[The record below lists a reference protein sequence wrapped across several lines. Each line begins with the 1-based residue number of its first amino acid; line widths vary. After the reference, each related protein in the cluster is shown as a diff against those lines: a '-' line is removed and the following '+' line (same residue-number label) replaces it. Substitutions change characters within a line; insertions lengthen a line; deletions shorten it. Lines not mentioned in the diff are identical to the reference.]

1 MAYINDEQVL
11 FSPNVTLVEGEVD
24 QTYNPES
31 ENAQSGKAV
40 AEAVKSKKVVFG
52 NKATLTLEDNTT
64 YIADTPINTLTIV
77 YPETDFICSVDFT
90 VASEGNVAITLP
102 TSQYIGTMPTFE
114 NGTTW
119 ELNIKNGVV
128 VGGKVE

>member
-1 MAYINDEQVL
+1 MAYLNGQKIL
-11 FSPNVTLVEGEVD
+11 MGANVTITNLPID
-24 QTYNPES
+24 QTYSPTS

-40 AEAVKSKKVVFG
+40 AEAVKLKKVIFG
-52 NKATLTLEDNTT
+52 DNATLLLEDNTM
-64 YIADTPINTLTIV
+64 YIAETPINALTII
-77 YPETDFICSVDFT
+77 YPETNFICSVDFT
-90 VASEGNVAITLP
+90 VASEGNVNITLP
-102 TSQYIGTMPTFE
+102 TSQYIGSIPTFD

>member
-1 MAYINDEQVL
+1 MAYLNGNKIL
-11 FSPNVTLVEGEVD
+11 MGANVTIANLPVD
-24 QTYNPES
+24 QEYNPES

-40 AEAVKSKKVVFG
+40 AQAVKLKKVVFSD
-52 NKATLTLEDNTT
+52 NATLVLEDNTT
-64 YIADTPINTLTIV
+64 YIAETPINTLTIV
-77 YPETDFICSVDFT
+77 YPQTDFICSVDFT
-90 VASEGNVAITLP
+90 IASEGNVTVTLP
-102 TSQYIGTMPTFE
+102 TSQYIGTIPTFD